1 LRGVKVDFE
10 IPEECLMIKNKM
22 KDFVKKELELI
33 ANDIDE
39 NNKIPEKVVQKMK
52 ELGFFGMTIPK
63 KYGGEGL
70 SLLAYCFAIFELA
83 KVGLAYRS
91 LIAINNGLVPR
102 SILLGGSEDQKKRYL
117 PPIAKGEKIAAFAIT
132 EPEAGSDVAGIR
144 TTAVRKG
151 ERFVLNGTKHF
162 ITNGPIADIVLV
174 VAINEESPRPEK
186 RITALLVEK
195 GTPGFSVGATYETM
209 GLRGEPIGELVFRDC
224 YVPTENVLGEVGRGF
239 SLIMKSL
246 SEGRATISAGSIGA
260 AEKLLELSIDY
271 LKPKRQLD
279 KAISEL
285 GAIQS
290 MLAEMA
296 TEIYATKMMLYH
308 TIWKIERGEIATKEA
323 SMLKFYSSE
332 MVNRLANMAVRIY
345 GYFGYFFDRHID
357 RLFRDVRCLKI
368 VEGTSEIQKLI
379 IARQLLK
386 N

>member
-1 LRGVKVDFE
+1 VDFG
-10 IPEECLMIKNKM
+10 IPEECIMIKNKM

-33 ANDIDE
+33 ANDIDD

-91 LIAINNGLVPR
+91 LIAINNGLVSR
-102 SILLGGSEDQKKRYL
+102 SILLGGSEEQKKRYL
-117 PPIAKGEKIAAFAIT
+117 PAIAKGAKIAAFAIT

-144 TTAVRKG
+144 TAAVRKG
-151 ERFVLNGTKHF
+151 EMFVLNGAKHF

-174 VAINEESPRPEK
+174 VAINEESPRAKEQ
-186 RITALLVEK
+186 IIALLVEK
-195 GTPGFSVGATYETM
+195 GTPGFFVGTAYETM
-209 GLRGEPIGELVFRDC
+209 GLHGEPLGELVFRDC
-224 YVPTENVLGEVGRGF
+224 IVPTENELGEVEKGF
-239 SLIMKSL
+239 NLIMKSL
-246 SEGRATISAGSIGA
+246 NEGRATISAGAIGA

-271 LKPKRQLD
+271 SKPKRQLG

-323 SMLKFYSSE
+323 SMLKLYSSE
-332 MVNRLANMAVRIY
+332 MVNRLANMAIRIY
-345 GYFGYFFDRHID
+345 ANFGSFFDSHVD
-357 RLFRDVRCLKI
+357 RIFRDVRCLKI